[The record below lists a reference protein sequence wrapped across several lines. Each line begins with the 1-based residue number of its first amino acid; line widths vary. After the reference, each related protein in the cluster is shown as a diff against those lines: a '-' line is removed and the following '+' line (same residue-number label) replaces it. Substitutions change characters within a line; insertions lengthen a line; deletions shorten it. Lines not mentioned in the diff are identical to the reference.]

1 MAISKSQ
8 AELIKKG
15 LLKSLGEVDGINV
28 SSDKKLLTATGK
40 IVDGFG
46 GIVEIALRQSLD
58 EAKKNASSTLKQ
70 SIRYEVQ
77 EFKDSVRLELFIED
91 YYVYVNDGRKGTKQT
106 FVDNTSL
113 MIGTRNSTAKKPPFQ
128 AISDWIRFKGVANLS
143 YKGLGFKTRQTS
155 RVSDKVKK
163 VQLVEAIRRSIKRKG
178 IKPTYFY
185 TSVVNRETIGE
196 LMKTLEKSTGKSL
209 IIDLTNI
216 K

>member
-1 MAISKSQ
+1 MVAQAKFLYPIGPIPRNHPCQSSQSKIQ
-8 AELIKKG
+8 
-15 LLKSLGEVDGINV
+15 
-28 SSDKKLLTATGK
+28 
-40 IVDGFG
+40 
-46 GIVEIALRQSLD
+46 D